1 VGGGP
6 GQGPGVGQG
15 LQPGPGAS
23 LTETVTVAT
32 PTRTD
37 PGPPTT
43 RPGPLPAED
52 LVFRGP
58 PQRDSGTMGVTSVA
72 APATNEPGAC
82 PPTDALR
89 PGGPHRR
96 RRCRRRAPWSS
107 PLRTPSRKVK
117 RNSHSNLAAPRAQQQ
132 PGGPPALI
140 MEAVTRRR
148 STRVAPLQR
157 ASWTLAQRRQ
167 QPLLRA
173 YVRTSPV
180 PVRKLRPRLLR
191 PGLLPYNAEQATPT
205 CRPQGQR
212 STQTR

>member
-6 GQGPGVGQG
+6 GQGPEAGQG
-15 LQPGPGAS
+15 LQPGPS
-23 LTETVTVAT
+23 VSPTETATVAT

-52 LVFRGP
+52 LDFWGP
-58 PQRDSGTMGVTSVA
+58 PQRDSRTMGVTSDA
-72 APATNEPGAC
+72 APATYEPGAC
-82 PPTDALR
+82 LPSVALR

-107 PLRTPSRKVK
+107 PLRTPRLKVK
-117 RNSHSNLAAPRAQQQ
+117 RNSHSNQAAPGAQRQ

-140 MEAVTRRR
+140 REAVTSRG

-173 YVRTSPV
+173 YARTSHV
-180 PVRKLRPRLLR
+180 PVRKHRRRLLC
-191 PGLLPYNAEQATPT
+191 PGLHPYNAEQATPT
-205 CRPQGQR
+205 CRPQGQK
-212 STQTR
+212 STKTR